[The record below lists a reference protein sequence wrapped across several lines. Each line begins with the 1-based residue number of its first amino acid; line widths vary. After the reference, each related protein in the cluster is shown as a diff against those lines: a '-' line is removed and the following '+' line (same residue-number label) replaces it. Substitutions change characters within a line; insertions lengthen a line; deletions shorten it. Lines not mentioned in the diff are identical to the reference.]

1 MEFFSPTFRALIKK
15 LHFTKYYSFDPRCS
29 KLIFKTGN
37 EIISPT
43 SGLLIK
49 ICAIQIILGSINKMI
64 IFKCLVQRENTWKL
78 YSNIEQPL

>member
-37 EIISPT
+37 GIISRT

-49 ICAIQIILGSINKMI
+49 NMCNTN
-64 IFKCLVQRENTWKL
+64 NTWLNKQND
-78 YSNIEQPL
+78 YI